1 MVRKGDSTGMMS
13 AGSVR
18 DQALMA
24 REAARRLRNTST
36 LEKNA
41 ALLAMAD
48 ALEAQSDR
56 ILAAN
61 REDVEAAKAKGISK
75 ALIDRLTLNQ
85 ERLTAAA
92 EGLREVAALPDPVG
106 VTVSM
111 GRRPNGM
118 EVGRVRVPL
127 GVVAI
132 IYEARPNVTVDA
144 AGLCLKAG
152 NAVILRGGSDAFR
165 SNKAIVEAME
175 SALRATS
182 LPEKSIQ
189 MVEDTSRASAEELM
203 RLTGLVDVL
212 IPRGG
217 RGLIQSVMENATVPV
232 IETGEGNCHI
242 FVDEDADLKQALDI
256 VVNAKCQRPGVCNAV
271 ETLLVHRAAAGEFLP
286 KAAEELKARGVVLRG
301 CAESRALVPWL
312 EAAGE
317 DDWETEYLDLILAI
331 KIVGSL
337 DEAVEHIERYG
348 TGHSEAILTSSYRN
362 ARRFLEAV
370 DAAAVYVNASTRFT
384 DGQQFGLGAEIGIS
398 TQKLHARG
406 PMGLEELTST
416 KYVIYGSG
424 QVRS

>member
-1 MVRKGDSTGMMS
+1 M
-13 AGSVR
+13 
-18 DQALMA
+18 
-24 REAARRLRNTST
+24 
-36 LEKNA
+36 
-41 ALLAMAD
+41 
-48 ALEAQSDR
+48 
-56 ILAAN
+56 I
-61 REDVEAAKAKGISK
+61 
-75 ALIDRLTLNQ
+75 
-85 ERLTAAA
+85 
-92 EGLREVAALPDPVG
+92 
-106 VTVSM
+106 
-111 GRRPNGM
+111 
-118 EVGRVRVPL
+118 
-127 GVVAI
+127 
-132 IYEARPNVTVDA
+132 
-144 AGLCLKAG
+144 
-152 NAVILRGGSDAFR
+152 
-165 SNKAIVEAME
+165 
-175 SALRATS
+175 
-182 LPEKSIQ
+182 
-189 MVEDTSRASAEELM
+189 
-203 RLTGLVDVL
+203 
-212 IPRGG
+212 
-217 RGLIQSVMENATVPV
+217 
-232 IETGEGNCHI
+232 
-242 FVDEDADLKQALDI
+242 
-256 VVNAKCQRPGVCNAV
+256 NAKCQRPGVCNAV

>member
-1 MVRKGDSTGMMS
+1 MS
-13 AGSVR
+13 GGSVR
-18 DQALMA
+18 DQALLA
-24 REAARRLRNTST
+24 REAARRLRSAST

-48 ALEAQSDR
+48 ALEAQSDQ

-61 REDVEAAKAKGISK
+61 REDVEAAKAKGVSK
-75 ALIDRLTLNQ
+75 ALIDRLTLNR

-92 EGLREVAALPDPVG
+92 AGLREVAALPDPVG

-111 GRRPNGM
+111 ARRPNGM

-165 SNKAIVEAME
+165 ANKAIVDAMR
-175 SALRATS
+175 SALKDTS
-182 LPEKSIQ
+182 LPEASIQ
-189 MVEDTSRASAEELM
+189 MVEDTSRSSAEELM

-217 RGLIQSVMENATVPV
+217 RGLIQSVVRNATVPV

-242 FVDEDADLKQALDI
+242 FVDEDADIKQAVDI
-256 VVNAKCQRPGVCNAV
+256 VINAKCQRPGVCNAV
-271 ETLLVHRAAAGEFLP
+271 ETLLVHRAVAEKFLP

-301 CAESRALVPWL
+301 CDQARAVVPWL
-312 EAAGE
+312 EAASE
-317 DDWETEYLDLILAI
+317 ADWETEYLDLILAV
-331 KIVGSL
+331 KVVDSL
-337 DEAVEHIERYG
+337 EGAVEHIERYG
-348 TGHSEAILTSSYRN
+348 TGHSEAILTNNYSH

>member
-1 MVRKGDSTGMMS
+1 MRDGNTAGRIS

-18 DQALMA
+18 EQAQRA
-24 REAARRLRNTST
+24 REAARRLRNAST

-48 ALEAQSDR
+48 ALEADVDK

-61 REDVEAAKAKGISK
+61 REDVEAAEAKGTSK
-75 ALIDRLTLNQ
+75 ALIDRLTLNR
-85 ERLTAAA
+85 ERVAAA
-92 EGLREVAALPDPVG
+92 ANGLREVAALPDPVG

-111 GRRPNGM
+111 ARRPNGM

-132 IYEARPNVTVDA
+132 IYEARPNVTIDA

-165 SNKAIVEAME
+165 SNKAIVDVMRG
-175 SALRATS
+175 ALQKTS
-182 LPEKSIQ
+182 LPEQSIQ

-203 RLTGLVDVL
+203 QLTGLVDVL

-217 RGLIQSVMENATVPV
+217 RGLIQSVVQNAKVPV
-232 IETGEGNCHI
+232 IQTGEGNCHI
-242 FVDEDADLKQALDI
+242 FVDEDADLEQAVNI

-271 ETLLVHRAAAGEFLP
+271 ETLLVHRAVAEKFLP
-286 KAAEELKARGVVLRG
+286 KVAEELRNRGVTIRG
-301 CAESRALVPWL
+301 CSEARAVVPWL
-312 EAAGE
+312 EAADE
-317 DDWETEYLDLILAI
+317 SDWETEYLDLILAV
-331 KIVGSL
+331 KVVGSL

-348 TGHSEAILTSSYRN
+348 TGHSEAILTSNYNN

-384 DGQQFGLGAEIGIS
+384 DGGQFGLGAEIGIS

-406 PMGLEELTST
+406 PMGLEELTTT
-416 KYVIYGSG
+416 KYVIYGGG
-424 QVRS
+424 QIRS